1 MNNTVRLNDIVIEL
15 KSSNI
20 DSVLMYVV
28 TIIVENDNM
37 ATNRQR
43 KTILN
48 KNRNMFKF
56 TNSFKTT
63 NRTNNVEMVIVN

>member
-1 MNNTVRLNDIVIEL
+1 MNNTVRLNDIEIEL

-43 KTILN
+43 ETILV
-48 KNRNMFKF
+48 KK
-56 TNSFKTT
+56 
-63 NRTNNVEMVIVN
+63 